1 MFIVP
6 YMVVAAVAILFFI
19 VCRFIVYGIGG
30 KSRHAGVKAEVTAE
44 IPVRPRRKKVPVRQA
59 VPETTAE
66 FPLRKKSAGAGK
78 SAGETTQILP
88 VKEIIKKAD
97 AAMGVDGA
105 TRVFDRGEL
114 EKTLPPAK
122 MPSGKVSA
130 FTAEKAPEILEGA
143 PTLQSLDE
151 RFFHAFPSALK

>member
-19 VCRFIVYGIGG
+19 VCRFIVYGVGG

-97 AAMGVDGA
+97 AAMGADGA

-114 EKTLPPAK
+114 EKRCRLLKCLQGRYLPLPRKKLLRFWKAHRHSNLWK
-122 MPSGKVSA
+122 NGLSGIS
-130 FTAEKAPEILEGA
+130 
-143 PTLQSLDE
+143 
-151 RFFHAFPSALK
+151 

>member
-19 VCRFIVYGIGG
+19 VCRFIVYGVGG

-88 VKEIIKKAD
+88 VKEIVKRLMPLWVLMALPVFST
-97 AAMGVDGA
+97 GVNWKRRCRLLKCLQG
-105 TRVFDRGEL
+105 RY
-114 EKTLPPAK
+114 LPLPRK
-122 MPSGKVSA
+122 SS
-130 FTAEKAPEILEGA
+130 
-143 PTLQSLDE
+143 
-151 RFFHAFPSALK
+151 

>member
-19 VCRFIVYGIGG
+19 VCRFMVYGIGG
-30 KSRHAGVKAEVTAE
+30 KSRYAGVKAEVTAK
-44 IPVRPRRKKVPVRQA
+44 IPVRLRRKKVPVRQA

-97 AAMGVDGA
+97 AAMGADGA
-105 TRVFDRGEL
+105 TRVFDRGDR
-114 EKTLPPAK
+114 K
-122 MPSGKVSA
+122 SVV
-130 FTAEKAPEILEGA
+130 
-143 PTLQSLDE
+143 
-151 RFFHAFPSALK
+151 

>member
-19 VCRFIVYGIGG
+19 VCRFMVYGIGG
-30 KSRHAGVKAEVTAE
+30 KSRHAGVKAEVTAK
-44 IPVRPRRKKVPVRQA
+44 IPVRPRCKKVPVRQA

-66 FPLRKKSAGAGK
+66 FPLRGKSAGAGK

-97 AAMGVDGA
+97 AAMGADGA
-105 TRVFDRGEL
+105 TRIFDQIGR
-114 EKTLPPAK
+114 AH
-122 MPSGKVSA
+122 V
-130 FTAEKAPEILEGA
+130 
-143 PTLQSLDE
+143 
-151 RFFHAFPSALK
+151 